1 MTKRRI
7 LLVDDEVSTT
17 RALALYLTE
26 NGNCDV
32 RVENVGS
39 HAVATAREFR
49 PDLIFLDIVMPDA
62 DGGALA
68 AEIQADPTLQGT
80 PLVFLTALVS
90 QRETR
95 GGEAKIGAIRSSR
108 SRSTRRPCSQ
118 ASNSTPGK
126 AADLGPAAKSPGNR
140 HLAGRLPI
148 VRRLRLCWW
157 YWRSFATP

>member
-39 HAVATAREFR
+39 RAVATARDFR
-49 PDLIFLDIVMPDA
+49 PDLIFMDIVMPDA
-62 DGGALA
+62 DGGTLA
-68 AEIQADPTLQGT
+68 AEIQADPILHGT

-95 GGEAKIGAIRSSR
+95 GGEAKISSYPFLAKPVDPD
-108 SRSTRRPCSQ
+108 TVL
-118 ASNSTPGK
+118 ASIEHH
-126 AADLGPAAKSPGNR
+126 ARKSD
-140 HLAGRLPI
+140 
-148 VRRLRLCWW
+148 
-157 YWRSFATP
+157 